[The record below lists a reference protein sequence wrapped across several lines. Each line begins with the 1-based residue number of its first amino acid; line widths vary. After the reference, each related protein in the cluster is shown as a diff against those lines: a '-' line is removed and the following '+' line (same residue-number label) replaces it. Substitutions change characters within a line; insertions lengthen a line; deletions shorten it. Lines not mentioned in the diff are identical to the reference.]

1 MTDSKCYDDEDLLA
15 LSGIQH
21 FAFCERQWALIHIE
35 KQWEENV
42 LTVEGKQMHERVD
55 DPYFSETRNNVRIV
69 RSVPLVSRSL
79 GLYGV
84 ADAIEYWQD
93 TGDIS
98 SMKISIV
105 EYKRGK
111 PKADDRD
118 EVQLC
123 AQGMCIE
130 EMLGVKIDSAYLFYG
145 ETRHR
150 NRVQLDEELRTRV
163 RELTARMHDLYEK
176 GITPTVTK
184 QSKCRNCSLGNICV
198 PELGKKRN
206 VADRY
211 LKQLVEEAQKE
222 AGE

>member
-1 MTDSKCYDDEDLLA
+1 MMMITYSDDDLLA

-42 LTVEGKQMHERVD
+42 LTVEGKQMHARVD
-55 DPYFSETRNNVRIV
+55 DPYFAETRNNIRIV
-69 RSVPLVSRSL
+69 RSVPLVSKSL

-93 TGDIS
+93 PGDIS
-98 SMKISIV
+98 STKIHII

-111 PKADDRD
+111 PKVDDRD

-123 AQGMCIE
+123 AQGMCLE
-130 EMLGVKIDSAYLFYG
+130 EMVGVKTDSAYLFYG

-150 NRVQLDEELRTRV
+150 HRVDLDETLRARV
-163 RELTARMHDLYEK
+163 RKLTARMHDLYEK
-176 GITPTVTK
+176 GITPMVKK
-184 QSKCRNCSLGNICV
+184 QSKCRNCSLENICV
-198 PELGKKRN
+198 PDLGRKRN
-206 VADRY
+206 VTEYY
-211 LKQLVEEAQKE
+211 LKNLVEEAQKD

>member
-1 MTDSKCYDDEDLLA
+1 MMMTTYSDDGLLA

-42 LTVEGKQMHERVD
+42 RTVEGKQMHERVD
-55 DPYFSETRNNVRIV
+55 DPYFTETRNNIKIV

-93 TGDIS
+93 SGDIS
-98 SMKISIV
+98 STKISIV

-123 AQGMCIE
+123 AQVTCIE
-130 EMLGVKIDSAYLFYG
+130 EMLGAKIDCGYLFYG

-150 NRVQLDEELRTRV
+150 HKVDLDETLRTRV
-163 RELTARMHDLYEK
+163 RELAKRMHDLFEK

-184 QSKCRNCSLGNICV
+184 QSKCRNCSLENICV
-198 PELGKKRN
+198 PDLGKKRN
-206 VADRY
+206 AADRY
-211 LKQLVEEAQKE
+211 LKHLVEEAQQE
-222 AGE
+222 AGD